1 MDTFA
6 VLGGDLRCI
15 YLAKLLADDGYP
27 VVAAGFDQTELPDG
41 VTGCSKI
48 TQAAAVADCVILPL
62 PVTTDGVTLN
72 APLARHPVALEEVIA
87 SLQPRQLIF
96 GGRLTEELGKQFT
109 PHGLSIYDYFSREE
123 LAVQNAVPT
132 AEGAIQLAMEEL
144 PITVRDARCLVTGYG
159 RVAKA
164 LTRALTALGAHVTV
178 AARRCSDRAAAQC
191 EGCAAVTP
199 NEIPLGDGYDVY
211 FNTVPALLFPAEV
224 LERLPKGALLIDLAS
239 RPGGVDF
246 TAAAACGVRTVW
258 AQSLPGRVAPKTAAA
273 IIRRTVFN
281 LIRELRGQEESL

>member
-1 MDTFA
+1 M
-6 VLGGDLRCI
+6 
-15 YLAKLLADDGYP
+15 
-27 VVAAGFDQTELPDG
+27 
-41 VTGCSKI
+41 
-48 TQAAAVADCVILPL
+48 
-62 PVTTDGVTLN
+62 
-72 APLARHPVALEEVIA
+72 
-87 SLQPRQLIF
+87 
-96 GGRLTEELGKQFT
+96 
-109 PHGLSIYDYFSREE
+109 
-123 LAVQNAVPT
+123 
-132 AEGAIQLAMEEL
+132 
-144 PITVRDARCLVTGYG
+144 RDARCLVTGYG

-199 NEIPLGDGYDVY
+199 DEIPLGDGYDVY